1 MIEIQIDNNKL
12 LPNILVLGVGG
23 GGNNAVNRMANEK
36 TPNVTYACINTDL
49 HVLEG
54 INCHEKL
61 QIGGQLTGGHGA
73 GADPSVGQSAAEES
87 IDEIENL
94 LSGYQMVILACGMGG
109 GTGTGASPI
118 IAKISRQ
125 LKILT
130 MAVVTLPFSFEGQPR
145 ALIAK
150 EGLEKLDENVD
161 TLLVLPNDKLLSLSE
176 KKLSV
181 KAAFDMADSILK
193 YTIFGI
199 TNVIYQK
206 GTLNLDFNDLR
217 TVLLGKGRGHLGIGT
232 VTADGCVIDA
242 VKQAIESPLL
252 DTTIVGATHILLNI
266 SGDVNLSE
274 LDEAVSH
281 IRQLSGDH
289 TNILWGTVGD
299 ENTDPDKIIVTL
311 IATGMPKN
319 SSAGNIPPIPKRR
332 PTLTSTVSQNNRTV
346 TNYDKSRPVLKQRQ
360 GNTDLKMPAFLL
372 NHSR

>member
-1 MIEIQIDNNKL
+1 
-12 LPNILVLGVGG
+12 
-23 GGNNAVNRMANEK
+23 
-36 TPNVTYACINTDL
+36 
-49 HVLEG
+49 
-54 INCHEKL
+54 
-61 QIGGQLTGGHGA
+61 
-73 GADPSVGQSAAEES
+73 
-87 IDEIENL
+87 
-94 LSGYQMVILACGMGG
+94 
-109 GTGTGASPI
+109 
-118 IAKISRQ
+118 
-125 LKILT
+125 

-150 EGLEKLDENVD
+150 EGLEKLEENVD

-217 TVLLGKGRGHLGIGT
+217 TVLLGKGRGHLGIST

-266 SGDVNLSE
+266 SGDVNLAE

-299 ENTDPDKIIVTL
+299 ENEDPDKIIVTL
-311 IATGMPKN
+311 IATGMPKTPP
-319 SSAGNIPPIPKRR
+319 SKIIPPMPATRHVLTP
-332 PTLTSTVSQNNRTV
+332 PTPRTIRTSTGEPAT
-346 TNYDKSRPVLKQRQ
+346 RPVIRQRP

-372 NHSR
+372 NHSN